1 MDKNNWYV
9 ILILTFLASFIS
21 AQDVRNYEMRC
32 TVADAVNQEP
42 MIGEMCFVDMYEH
55 LPSVTGKNGV
65 FRIEEIDLGRQTISI
80 THLVYENYAAL
91 VEITGGKEL
100 VINIGMRVDI
110 KTSAEVVITAD
121 SEKTSW

>member
-21 AQDVRNYEMRC
+21 AQDVGNYEMRC
-32 TVADAVNQEP
+32 TVADAVNLEP

-55 LPSVTGKNGV
+55 LPSVTGKNGI
-65 FRIEEIDLGRQTISI
+65 FRIEEIDLGRQTISV

-91 VEITGGKEL
+91 VEITGVKEL
-100 VINIGMRVDI
+100 VVNIGMRVDI
-110 KTSAEVVITAD
+110 KTSDEVVIIAD
-121 SEKTSW
+121 SEKTSL